1 MKRSGRRTSDVVVD
15 MTKFGLDPVPT
26 DKIGR
31 HREAL
36 AMERPKAGTIAW
48 QREAGSFDVGWG
60 LPDFGVFCR
69 TDTGRAKD
77 PWRRGI
83 DVVDDSSTGQGLE
96 TSPLLA
102 IIYLNWL
109 EACLTQIVFRL
120 GGKLLSPSCIK
131 SPAWEDVISGGAPSR
146 PCSAPLALGGS
157 WAGGAISVALDD
169 ERLALP
175 APAHVEFR
183 SRQWARPFI

>member
-102 IIYLNWL
+102 FIYLNWL
-109 EACLTQIVFRL
+109 EARL
-120 GGKLLSPSCIK
+120 MSVVRFGTPGCACEAPRVRWLERRVNCRFV
-131 SPAWEDVISGGAPSR
+131 AW
-146 PCSAPLALGGS
+146 SAPLWPRGVLYPCRATSQVSL
-157 WAGGAISVALDD
+157 
-169 ERLALP
+169 
-175 APAHVEFR
+175 
-183 SRQWARPFI
+183 